1 MTSAAVGLVTANNS
15 KSASIQAH
23 LATAN
28 PAAMPSAAAGLVAPT
43 ESRTASIQTHID
55 RAINDLLAS
64 LPNPGTLSAEQRR
77 GIIARYTAVLEGN
90 FIYWM
95 TGAYIS
101 VGSDEARAKIMDN
114 LREEVRDCH
123 PGMMRRFALAARAIP
138 TDTDAQAVYR
148 NLMDV
153 RLFIGRLSPVPTVV
167 TMAFFEGFIQ
177 RFMPYLADLA
187 HRQGSAEME
196 YTDVHG
202 ICDVTH
208 TQELFRAL
216 EAEMALD
223 PRVPEMEL
231 FEGVALLRRLIQ
243 SIVVDDKSESLNHIA
258 GGATA
263 EGAED
268 EHLFSC

>member
-1 MTSAAVGLVTANNS
+1 MTPAAAELVTS
-15 KSASIQAH
+15 H
-23 LATAN
+23 
-28 PAAMPSAAAGLVAPT
+28 
-43 ESRTASIQTHID
+43 ESRTASIQAHLD
-55 RAINDLLAS
+55 REIEDLLAS
-64 LPNPGTLSAEQRR
+64 LPNPGQLSAEQRR

-123 PGMMRRFALAARAIP
+123 PGMMRRFALAAHAIP
-138 TDTDAQAVYR
+138 TDADAQAVHR
-148 NLMDV
+148 DLMNV
-153 RLFIGRLSPVPTVV
+153 RLFIGRLSPVPIVV

-187 HRQGSAEME
+187 ERQGSAEME

-202 ICDVTH
+202 ICDITH

-216 EAEMALD
+216 DAEMALTQ
-223 PRVPEMEL
+223 PLPSEEM
-231 FEGVALLRRLIQ
+231 FEGVELLRTLVQ
-243 SIVVDDKSESLNHIA
+243 NIVVNN
-258 GGATA
+258 
-263 EGAED
+263 
-268 EHLFSC
+268 